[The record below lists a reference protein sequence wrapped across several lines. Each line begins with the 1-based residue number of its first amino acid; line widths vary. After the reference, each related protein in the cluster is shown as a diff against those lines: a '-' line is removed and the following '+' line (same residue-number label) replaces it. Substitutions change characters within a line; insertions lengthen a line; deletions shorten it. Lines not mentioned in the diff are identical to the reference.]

1 MAEIGRLLKLPFK
14 SKHYYAIIDRIAE
27 LENGKEE
34 LEAEKAQHKQT
45 LQPKE
50 YCSLACKIAD
60 MNKQIKLL
68 RSLL

>member
-1 MAEIGRLLKLPFK
+1 MKSPFK
-14 SKHYYAIIDRIAE
+14 SKYYFRIIDRIAE
-27 LENGKEE
+27 LENRKAE

-45 LQPKE
+45 LRPKE

>member
-1 MAEIGRLLKLPFK
+1 MAEIGRLLNLPFK

-27 LENGKEE
+27 QENEMAE
-34 LEAEKAQHKQT
+34 LETEKAKHKQT